1 MLVPALA
8 ALGLAGIIVGILAL
22 RTVSAIARR
31 ETPPRGW
38 RSGRA
43 IAFAAGGV
51 LAVLSWSLRETL
63 SYAGEGPGGPGTV
76 VGLPFFV
83 AFVDATGQGGVS
95 FLTVPL
101 ALLNAA
107 FWFLVPQLGLALYG
121 ILRLK
126 ERSS

>member
-8 ALGLAGIIVGILAL
+8 ALGLAGIVVGILAL
-22 RTVSAIARR
+22 RYVSMVARR
-31 ETPPRGW
+31 ETTFRGW
-38 RSGRA
+38 RRGRA

-63 SYAGEGPGGPGTV
+63 SYAGEGPDGPGTV

-83 AFVDATGQGGVS
+83 AFVDAAGRGGVS

-126 ERSS
+126 ERSR

>member
-8 ALGLAGIIVGILAL
+8 ALGLVGIIAGIVAL
-22 RTVSAIARR
+22 RYVSTVARR
-31 ETPPRGW
+31 ETTMRGW
-38 RSGRA
+38 RRGRA
-43 IAFAAGGV
+43 IAFGAGGA
-51 LAVLSWSLRETL
+51 LALLSWFLRESL
-63 SYAGEGPGGPGTV
+63 SYAGEGPNGPGTV
-76 VGLPFFV
+76 IGLPFFV
-83 AFVDATGQGGVS
+83 AFVDGAGRGGVS

-126 ERSS
+126 EASQ

>member
-8 ALGLAGIIVGILAL
+8 ALGLAGIIAGVFAL
-22 RTVSAIARR
+22 RTVSAVARR
-31 ETPPRGW
+31 ATPPRGW
-38 RSGRA
+38 RHGRML
-43 IAFAAGGV
+43 AFAAGGV
-51 LAVLSWSLRETL
+51 LAVLSWVLRESL
-63 SYAGEGPGGPGTV
+63 SYAGEGPEGPGTV

-83 AFVDATGQGGVS
+83 AFIDAAGRGGMS

-101 ALLNAA
+101 VLLNAV

-126 ERSS
+126 ETSQ